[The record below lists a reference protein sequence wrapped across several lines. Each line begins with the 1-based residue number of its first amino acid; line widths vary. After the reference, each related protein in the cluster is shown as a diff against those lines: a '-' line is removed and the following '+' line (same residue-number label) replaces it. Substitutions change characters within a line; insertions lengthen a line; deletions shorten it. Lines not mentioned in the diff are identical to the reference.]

1 VELSIAAERV
11 QNPGGSVSQIRH
23 WTIRMSD
30 DQNSAALPIAQTGWD
45 ADGQRLVNEQASWL
59 KYEGNIG
66 ALEPRTVVIAQ
77 NETHSGAYIARWHGN
92 DSPGSGQL
100 TELLVPTPQGWRQ
113 VPQDVVSMVPAERIT
128 DAVRPN
134 ATSFDYIVPQDGSQP
149 RWNASYLDADNQRV
163 QLTFA
168 SNNELAVREVRSND
182 PSRGSIVTFGPGDD
196 DLQRNGA
203 IRVSEGSRLV
213 REQGGATVINA
224 AGDLRSLWSQAAD
237 GGYREERRIEHL
249 YIDGRPSEWRVST
262 DLPENNATLYRV
274 DRDNRQTGDAYP
286 LTLGSDGRLVIPRND
301 QTAVLDGATLGIPSG
316 TGIGTTAPV
325 VDRTSP
331 GVTTREVPLPADATP
346 YSIRETL
353 EQKAGYSDPAQAPW
367 ARQRVELPRNI
378 AENLDIP
385 VPPGQNAV
393 VTELDVLPHNNAQG
407 RFSLRDG
414 TELIG
419 NRDSA
424 RDLFVIA
431 NMNEQTRGNAQIAA
445 TEVDGAFL
453 VPSGGRPAHQVLAEL
468 AQQGLE
474 PVAVLGTGFITPSDK
489 REAGQTPIIGYHYTN
504 FARLEN
510 GEQARENIAPTEQ
523 RDPQNGTNLRA
534 GYWVDAQGEMHLLNL
549 DRERFPQPQQVDAEL
564 ERMKNDPNVAAIH
577 LFTHRAADGVED
589 LIGNAPYDA
598 DRGAPGWTP
607 RPAGATGGQYDTDPT
622 NVTETRSLLVF
633 DAQGDFVG
641 RLSTPPIST
650 RDTYGVAQEVYGDRA
665 KYVLNGDGD
674 FYARAWYLD
683 GREASDPLALGYENA
698 MILVRPTP
706 NGQPAQLR
714 EFNDAERAAIR
725 DYGNQEGIF
734 DNLRDALK
742 GAQRQ
747 LDNFG
752 RGVGERTDQLREDA
766 QRTIDGIRE
775 QIDNFRFPWEQST
788 NGDRSPA
795 QSLAAEPSPVRT
807 DQVAANTPNAPS
819 TNGLSTLADSP
830 AFRDVY
836 AGIQQQDQRL
846 GRTPDQHSLQ
856 LAAALTVEVERQRIA
871 PPIEV
876 AFDNSGTRAFAFEK
890 NAARPE
896 AQAYAHV
903 EIAQAV
909 HQPLAASEQRLVE
922 ARQLAAQTSPT
933 ESRGVDDP
941 ARSTPR
947 LA

>member
-1 VELSIAAERV
+1 
-11 QNPGGSVSQIRH
+11 
-23 WTIRMSD
+23 
-30 DQNSAALPIAQTGWD
+30 
-45 ADGQRLVNEQASWL
+45 
-59 KYEGNIG
+59 
-66 ALEPRTVVIAQ
+66 
-77 NETHSGAYIARWHGN
+77 
-92 DSPGSGQL
+92 
-100 TELLVPTPQGWRQ
+100 
-113 VPQDVVSMVPAERIT
+113 
-128 DAVRPN
+128 
-134 ATSFDYIVPQDGSQP
+134 
-149 RWNASYLDADNQRV
+149 
-163 QLTFA
+163 
-168 SNNELAVREVRSND
+168 
-182 PSRGSIVTFGPGDD
+182 
-196 DLQRNGA
+196 
-203 IRVSEGSRLV
+203 
-213 REQGGATVINA
+213 
-224 AGDLRSLWSQAAD
+224 
-237 GGYREERRIEHL
+237 
-249 YIDGRPSEWRVST
+249 
-262 DLPENNATLYRV
+262 
-274 DRDNRQTGDAYP
+274 
-286 LTLGSDGRLVIPRND
+286 
-301 QTAVLDGATLGIPSG
+301 
-316 TGIGTTAPV
+316 
-325 VDRTSP
+325 
-331 GVTTREVPLPADATP
+331 
-346 YSIRETL
+346 
-353 EQKAGYSDPAQAPW
+353 
-367 ARQRVELPRNI
+367 
-378 AENLDIP
+378 
-385 VPPGQNAV
+385 
-393 VTELDVLPHNNAQG
+393 
-407 RFSLRDG
+407 
-414 TELIG
+414 
-419 NRDSA
+419 
-424 RDLFVIA
+424 
-431 NMNEQTRGNAQIAA
+431 
-445 TEVDGAFL
+445 
-453 VPSGGRPAHQVLAEL
+453 
-468 AQQGLE
+468 
-474 PVAVLGTGFITPSDK
+474 
-489 REAGQTPIIGYHYTN
+489 
-504 FARLEN
+504 
-510 GEQARENIAPTEQ
+510 
-523 RDPQNGTNLRA
+523 
-534 GYWVDAQGEMHLLNL
+534 
-549 DRERFPQPQQVDAEL
+549 
-564 ERMKNDPNVAAIH
+564 
-577 LFTHRAADGVED
+577 
-589 LIGNAPYDA
+589 
-598 DRGAPGWTP
+598 
-607 RPAGATGGQYDTDPT
+607 
-622 NVTETRSLLVF
+622 
-633 DAQGDFVG
+633 
-641 RLSTPPIST
+641 
-650 RDTYGVAQEVYGDRA
+650 
-665 KYVLNGDGD
+665 
-674 FYARAWYLD
+674 
-683 GREASDPLALGYENA
+683 